1 MKLLK
6 SERELGE
13 HDFRIA
19 GGGNKKI
26 LCTLIGPHEPSEGV
40 IVQLGVGLPDN
51 ARTKV
56 YIPKAKN
63 LSVIQLI
70 HDNDLPEGS
79 VVSIEHLKD
88 NSEGEGEFEVF
99 LDEERSPAWTSLA
112 TE

>member
-13 HDFRIA
+13 HDFRVA

-26 LCTLIGPHEPSEGV
+26 LCTVIGQHEPSEGI

-63 LSVIQLI
+63 LSLI
-70 HDNDLPEGS
+70 ATIDSNEEVVEGS
-79 VVSIEHLKD
+79 VLSIEHLKD

-99 LDEERSPAWTSLA
+99 LDEERSPKKEEPT
-112 TE
+112 T

>member
-13 HDFRIA
+13 HDFRLA

-26 LCTLIGPHEPSEGV
+26 LCSLIGPHEQSEGV

-56 YIPKAKN
+56 YLPKAKN
-63 LSVIQLI
+63 LSLIQTI
-70 HDNDLPEGS
+70 NDNEELVEGS
-79 VVSIEHLKD
+79 VLSIEWLKD

-99 LDEERSPAWTSLA
+99 LDEERSPKSEAP